1 MSMLPGRLT
10 KERDGKQWV
19 FPVSEGAVITLG
31 AMVALNAAGEA
42 VPAAAAAGLTVVGV
56 AEDLIDRGGQP
67 WVKTRRG
74 CFAFDAGASGAPS
87 NANVGKPVY
96 VADAVSVSTVA
107 DNGSSSSLVSYPQAG
122 VLLGVDDDGC
132 WVKM

>member
-10 KERDGKQWV
+10 KERDGKQWA
-19 FPVSEGAVITLG
+19 FPVSAGAGITLG
-31 AMVALNAAGEA
+31 AMVALNAA
-42 VPAAAAAGLTVVGV
+42 AAGLTVVGI
-56 AEDLIDRGGQP
+56 AEDLIDRDGNP

-74 CFAFDAGASGAPS
+74 CFAFDAGASGAPT

-96 VADAVSVSTVA
+96 VEDAVSVSTVA
-107 DNGSSSSLVSYPQAG
+107 DNGSSSALVSYPQAG

-132 WVKM
+132 WVKI